1 MKILLIIS
9 ILNFIHI
16 SAQQKQILDYD
27 TNESIPFATIQFN
40 NDENKTI
47 FSTYS
52 NELGFFN
59 PKLNSTYSTIN
70 ISCMGYEAITINNNE
85 FNKDIYYLKKNVI
98 ELKEVIV
105 SSKDKIKVG
114 YLNNKKTSDK
124 VGVSI
129 GLEVA
134 VYISND
140 FEYETKINSILFNIR
155 KTNSRVA
162 YRVHL
167 YKPSSDK
174 TYPSIELLNKNN
186 INYIEPNTKGIIEV
200 NLSDYDIIFPKEGI
214 FVGIEGLEGNNL
226 DETFSRNKNN
236 ILQFEVHQ
244 SDKQIY
250 FEKNTLKRVGWIN
263 INKWLPEDYLKTFKK
278 EYNKGKLYVP
288 SFGLKLSKI
297 EQ

>member
-1 MKILLIIS
+1 MKLLLFTF
-9 ILNFIHI
+9 ILNCIQL
-16 SAQQKQILDYD
+16 SAQQKQILDIE
-27 TNESIPFATIQFN
+27 TNESIPFANIQFN
-40 NDENKTI
+40 NNENKII

-52 NELGFFN
+52 NELGYFN
-59 PKLNSTYSTIN
+59 SKLNSTYSSIN
-70 ISCMGYEAITINNNE
+70 ISCMGYETITINNNE
-85 FNKDIYYLKKNVI
+85 LNKDVFYLKKNVI

-105 SSKDKIKVG
+105 SSKDKIKIG
-114 YLNNKKTSDK
+114 YLNEKKTADK

-134 VYISND
+134 VFISND
-140 FEYETKINSILFNIR
+140 FEYDTKINSIIFNIK
-155 KTNSRVA
+155 KTKSKIA

-174 TYPSIELLNKNN
+174 TYPNIELLNKNN
-186 INYIEPNTKGIIEV
+186 INYIEPNTKGTIEV
-200 NLSDYDIIFPKEGI
+200 DLRDYDIIFPKEGI

-226 DETFSRNKNN
+226 DETFSRNKKN

-250 FEKNTLKRVGWIN
+250 FEKNTLKRIGWIN

-278 EYNKGKLYVP
+278 EYNKEKLFVP
-288 SFGLKLSKI
+288 SFGLILNKI
-297 EQ
+297 E